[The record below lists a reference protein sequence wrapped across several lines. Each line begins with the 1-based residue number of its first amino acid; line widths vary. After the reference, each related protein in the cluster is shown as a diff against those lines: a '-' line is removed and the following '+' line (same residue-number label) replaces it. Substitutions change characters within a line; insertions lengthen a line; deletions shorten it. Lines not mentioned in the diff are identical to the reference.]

1 MLDCTHFI
9 GRCDLTAVYLPD
21 GVSYR
26 IVFLRYFVCYWLFNI
41 TLLLVCRL
49 AFFTYALMSAF
60 RFAMVSWRWS
70 FYWTSLR

>member
-1 MLDCTHFI
+1 MLDRTHFI
-9 GRCDLTAVYLPD
+9 GRRDLTAVYLPD

-26 IVFLRYFVCYWLFNI
+26 IICLRYFVWYWLFDR

-60 RFAMVSWRWS
+60 RFATASWRWS
-70 FYWTSLR
+70 FSWTSLC